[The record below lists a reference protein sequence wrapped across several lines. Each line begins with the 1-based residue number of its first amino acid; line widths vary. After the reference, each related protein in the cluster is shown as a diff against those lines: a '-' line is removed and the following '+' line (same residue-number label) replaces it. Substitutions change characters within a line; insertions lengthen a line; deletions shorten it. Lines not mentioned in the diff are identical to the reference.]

1 MSKWRNPKY
10 LTEIDNVTR
19 YVEFVESSGQ
29 PNVVSYSG
37 AVGLMGI
44 KPSTAMGAGYDVP
57 PLRPAELYDP
67 VKNHNFGRE
76 YLSGLLTK
84 YRGNVPDALLAY
96 SWGGGNV
103 DKWIAGG
110 RTGSIP
116 ADKQAYIDGWAGIG
130 VHAEE
135 YKKANADGW
144 KPYLE
149 SNPSLA
155 KQTPEQVA
163 EINSLYSEGPSGQGI
178 GAQQAVTREQAW
190 SKANE
195 FLDQSQP

>member
-10 LTEIDNVTR
+10 LTEIDNVAR
-19 YVEFVESSGQ
+19 YVEFVESSGK
-29 PNVVSYSG
+29 PNSVSYSG

-84 YRGNVPDALLAY
+84 YKGNVPDALLAY
-96 SWGGGNV
+96 SWGGTNV

-116 ADKQAYIDGWAGIG
+116 ADKQAYIDGWAGKG
-130 VHAEE
+130 SHAKE
-135 YKKANADGW
+135 YKKANAEGW

-149 SNPSLA
+149 RSRTPA
-155 KQTPEQVA
+155 KPDPEA
-163 EINSLYSEGPSGQGI
+163 AATLESLYSVGPSGQTK
-178 GAQQAVTREQAW
+178 GAKEAVMREQNW
-190 SKANE
+190 QKANE
-195 FLDQSQP
+195 FFDKP